1 MWPKNFSER
10 LESWAQ
16 LRQQC
21 RQLESEPALIKINTW
36 WFQSPWT
43 AYHLHWDDQQD
54 WPDPWQLLS
63 DNQYCPVARGL
74 GIMYTIAMLDR
85 ADLQDA
91 CMIEYQSDN
100 LVLVN
105 KEKYILNWDPDQV
118 VKYQPGAVKTS
129 AACQSRTSKTKNS
142 LG

>member
-1 MWPKNFSER
+1 MWPRNFSER

-21 RQLESEPALIKINTW
+21 RQLDSEPALIKINQW
-36 WFQSPWT
+36 WFQTPWT
-43 AYHLHWDDQQD
+43 AYHLHWDDQAD

-63 DNQYCPVARGL
+63 DDQYCPVARGL

-85 ADLQDA
+85 EDLQDSQ
-91 CMIEYQSDN
+91 MIEYHSDN
-100 LVLVN
+100 LVLVA

-118 VKYQPGAVKTS
+118 L
-129 AACQSRTSKTKNS
+129 NIS
-142 LG
+142 LGKSKPRRRVSQEQIKQKIR

>member
-1 MWPKNFSER
+1 MWPRDFSER

-21 RQLESEPALIKINTW
+21 RQLDLDPALTKINAW
-36 WFQSPWT
+36 WFQTPWC
-43 AYHLHWDDQQD
+43 AYHLHWDDQAD

-85 ADLQDA
+85 EDLQDA
-91 CMIEYQSDN
+91 QMIEYQSDN
-100 LVLVN
+100 LVLAN

-118 VKYQPGAVKTS
+118 LNISLRPAK
-129 AACQSRTSKTKNS
+129 SRRQVSQEQIKQKIR
-142 LG
+142 

>member
-1 MWPKNFSER
+1 MWPRDFSER

-21 RQLESEPALIKINTW
+21 CQLDSEPALTKINQW
-36 WFQSPWT
+36 WFQTPWT

-74 GIMYTIAMLDR
+74 GIMYTISMLDR
-85 ADLQDA
+85 EDLQDA
-91 CMIEYQSDN
+91 QMIEYQSDN
-100 LVLVN
+100 LVLVSQ
-105 KEKYILNWDPDQV
+105 EKYILNWDPDQV
-118 VKYQPGAVKTS
+118 V
-129 AACQSRTSKTKNS
+129 NIS
-142 LG
+142 LGRATPRRQVSQEQVKQKIR

>member
-1 MWPKNFSER
+1 MWPRDFSER

-21 RQLESEPALIKINTW
+21 QTLDSEPALIKINQW
-36 WFQSPWT
+36 WFQTPWT

-85 ADLQDA
+85 EDMQDA
-91 CMIEYQSDN
+91 RMIEYQSDN
-100 LVLVN
+100 LVLVSQ
-105 KEKYILNWDPDQV
+105 EKYILNWDPDQV
-118 VKYQPGAVKTS
+118 V
-129 AACQSRTSKTKNS
+129 NIS
-142 LG
+142 LGKSKPRRQVSQEQVKQKIR

>member
-1 MWPKNFSER
+1 MWPRNFSQR

-21 RQLESEPALIKINTW
+21 CQLGPESALFKINSW
-36 WFQSPWT
+36 WFQTPWT
-43 AYHLHWDDQQD
+43 AYHLHWDDQAD

-85 ADLQDA
+85 EDMQDC

-100 LVLVN
+100 LVLVSQ
-105 KEKYILNWDPDQV
+105 EKYILNWDPDQV
-118 VKYQPGAVKTS
+118 VNT
-129 AACQSRTSKTKNS
+129 S
-142 LG
+142 LGKSKSRRQVSQEQIKQKIR

>member
-1 MWPKNFSER
+1 MWPRDFSER

-21 RQLESEPALIKINTW
+21 RQLDLDPALIKINSW
-36 WFQSPWT
+36 WFQTPWT
-43 AYHLHWDDQQD
+43 AYHLHWDDQSE

-85 ADLQDA
+85 EDLQDA
-91 CMIEYQSDN
+91 RMIEYQSDN
-100 LVLVN
+100 LVLVSQ
-105 KEKYILNWDPDQV
+105 EKYILNWDPDQV
-118 VKYQPGAVKTS
+118 LNISLRPSK
-129 AACQSRTSKTKNS
+129 SRRQVSQEQIKQKIR
-142 LG
+142 

>member
-1 MWPKNFSER
+1 MWPRSFAER
-10 LESWAQ
+10 LESWNL

-21 RQLESEPALIKINTW
+21 IDLDVESAVTKINSW
-36 WFQSPWT
+36 WFHTPWC
-43 AYHLHWDDQQD
+43 AYHLHWDDQTD

-63 DNQYCPVARGL
+63 DDVYCPLARGL
-74 GIMYTIAMLDR
+74 GILYTITLLDR
-85 ADLQDA
+85 TDLQDA

-118 VKYQPGAVKTS
+118 V
-129 AACQSRTSKTKNS
+129 NIS
-142 LG
+142 LGKSKPRRRVSQEEIKQKIR

>member
-1 MWPKNFSER
+1 MWPRDFSER

-21 RQLESEPALIKINTW
+21 QTLDSEPALIKINAW
-36 WFQSPWT
+36 WFQTPWT
-43 AYHLHWDDQQD
+43 AYHLHWDDQAD

-63 DNQYCPVARGL
+63 DDQYCPVARGL
-74 GIMYTIAMLDR
+74 GILYTIAMLDR
-85 ADLQDA
+85 EDLQDA

-118 VKYQPGAVKTS
+118 L
-129 AACQSRTSKTKNS
+129 NIS
-142 LG
+142 LGRSKPRQRVSQEQIKQKIR

>member
-1 MWPKNFSER
+1 MWPRDFSER

-21 RQLESEPALIKINTW
+21 QSLDSEPALIKINQW
-36 WFQSPWT
+36 WFQTPWS

-85 ADLQDA
+85 EDMQDA
-91 CMIEYQSDN
+91 QMIEYQSDN
-100 LVLVN
+100 LVLVAQ
-105 KEKYILNWDPDQV
+105 EKYILNWDPDQV
-118 VKYQPGAVKTS
+118 V
-129 AACQSRTSKTKNS
+129 NIS
-142 LG
+142 LGKSKPRRQVSQEQIKQKIR

>member
-1 MWPKNFSER
+1 MWPRDFSER

-21 RQLESEPALIKINTW
+21 RQLDSEPALIKINQW
-36 WFQSPWT
+36 WFQTPWT
-43 AYHLHWDDQQD
+43 AYHLHWDDQAD

-85 ADLQDA
+85 EDLQDA
-91 CMIEYQSDN
+91 QMIEYQSDN
-100 LVLVN
+100 LVLVD
-105 KEKYILNWDPDQV
+105 KKKYILNWDPDQV
-118 VKYQPGAVKTS
+118 V
-129 AACQSRTSKTKNS
+129 NIS
-142 LG
+142 LGWSKPRRRVSQEQVKQKIR

>member
-1 MWPKNFSER
+1 MWPRNFSER

-21 RQLESEPALIKINTW
+21 RQLDPEPALIKINTW
-36 WFQSPWT
+36 WFQTPWT

-63 DNQYCPVARGL
+63 DDQYCPVARGL

-85 ADLQDA
+85 EDLQDVQ
-91 CMIEYQSDN
+91 MIEYQSDN

-118 VKYQPGAVKTS
+118 L
-129 AACQSRTSKTKNS
+129 NIS
-142 LG
+142 LGRSKSRRQVSQEQIKQKIR

>member
-1 MWPKNFSER
+1 MWPRDFSER

-21 RQLESEPALIKINTW
+21 LTTGLRACFDQNQFLVVPDSLDRLSFALGR
-36 WFQSPWT
+36 S
-43 AYHLHWDDQQD
+43 AD

-85 ADLQDA
+85 EDMQDA
-91 CMIEYQSDN
+91 RMIEYQSDN

-118 VKYQPGAVKTS
+118 V
-129 AACQSRTSKTKNS
+129 NIS
-142 LG
+142 LGRSKPRRQVSQEQVKQKIR